1 MFQCG
6 GLKNY
11 ERMMERAERTAN
23 RVNCETKEENLP
35 RKYLSL
41 GPTLI

>member
-1 MFQCG
+1 MRRR

-11 ERMMERAERTAN
+11 ERMMERAERTDEGY
-23 RVNCETKEENLP
+23 ETKEENLP

-41 GPTLI
+41 GPALI